1 MQGGARR
8 LFFRRPKGIASYC
21 PLDVV
26 QRPLPFCPL
35 FRLELHSGV
44 DGKEEGGRLPCPPPP
59 PPPPPPPRKRG
70 DDMSEFG
77 RTKPY
82 PPRSIPPYFYIWKL
96 SLPSETGRSR
106 FPFPILPALLLLL
119 LFRRSRSPCNPLLLP
134 ICIFRL
140 EVELRLKMGG
150 IHPFLGHWFITFVR
164 QKNNWQLRSEA
175 TKCSDPTILE
185 IQKGRVQLT
194 DVISRLFYR
203 WFFFPP
209 IPLSI
214 QKGLLNLLLV

>member
-1 MQGGARR
+1 MPAAAAAAAAAAEKRR
-8 LFFRRPKGIASYC
+8 RHVR
-21 PLDVV
+21 VW
-26 QRPLPFCPL
+26 
-35 FRLELHSGV
+35 
-44 DGKEEGGRLPCPPPP
+44 
-59 PPPPPPPRKRG
+59 
-70 DDMSEFG
+70 
-77 RTKPY
+77 PY
-82 PPRSIPPYFYIWKL
+82 ETLSPRSIPPYYYIWKL

-119 LFRRSRSPCNPLLLP
+119 LLLFRRSRSPCNPLLPP

-150 IHPFLGHWFITFVR
+150 IHPFLGHWSITFAC

-185 IQKGRVQLT
+185 IQNGRVQLT

-203 WFFFPP
+203 WVFFRLFP
-209 IPLSI
+209 
-214 QKGLLNLLLV
+214 